1 MGELEGLKVTQ
12 PSSPNNKPEDMI
24 ASTSQSPDS
33 EMNTVPLGTSLPNI
47 VTRLA
52 SAGLRHK
59 GSFDLSEPY
68 GHIFTNKYFFRSYD
82 KPAGHCVRAV
92 DDTTFQSMM
101 ERHYELLRKEHMKE
115 IDDGK
120 QRPAEETHSAPV
132 EPVGNLA
139 EKVNV
144 QSHQEG
150 MEILGSAY
158 EQDFDQIAATKTAEQ
173 LTSTVSSQKMNTPA
187 VLPRAST
194 PQPQI
199 PTQPISQ
206 TQQPLVSVSHHHN
219 PYQQYSSANTQSS
232 PHPQYSPYQQGFHQ
246 PYLQSA
252 PQHSH
257 FQPYPYHVQRHYHSP
272 QHSTDNIT
280 AHQVIWMNDR
290 FMTGSSWRDKLTD

>member
-1 MGELEGLKVTQ
+1 
-12 PSSPNNKPEDMI
+12 
-24 ASTSQSPDS
+24 
-33 EMNTVPLGTSLPNI
+33 
-47 VTRLA
+47 
-52 SAGLRHK
+52 
-59 GSFDLSEPY
+59 
-68 GHIFTNKYFFRSYD
+68 
-82 KPAGHCVRAV
+82 
-92 DDTTFQSMM
+92 MM
-101 ERHYELLRKEHMKE
+101 ERQYELLRKEHMKE

-120 QRPAEETHSAPV
+120 LRPAEETHSAPV

-144 QSHQEG
+144 QSHQEVELVSCLCIGIVVGSVVVSLGLEYRQDSEMGNELYRDFEEMDSTADEPEPSTSNSGLWSFFDSLPNERKEMNISEEVEKYLSEPRG

-158 EQDFDQIAATKTAEQ
+158 EQDLDQIAATKTAEQ

-206 TQQPLVSVSHHHN
+206 TQQPLVSVNHHHN
-219 PYQQYSSANTQSS
+219 PYQQYSSANTQSPS
-232 PHPQYSPYQQGFHQ
+232 HPQYSPYHQ

-252 PQHSH
+252 PQHSY

-290 FMTGSSWRDKLTD
+290 FMTRSSCRDKLTD